1 MAVRQRDLGNAD
13 VDRYIKESV
22 KSYKDC
28 NVKNNARRNS
38 LQKKTL
44 GIESERRLA
53 SSKLSRE
60 ERQLREQLKQMN
72 IEKAKNHIIHSLRG
86 KICPPL

>member
-1 MAVRQRDLGNAD
+1 MMALRDGNPGDTD
-13 VDRYIKESV
+13 VDRYIKESL

-38 LQKKTL
+38 LQRKTL
-44 GIESERRLA
+44 GIESERRLT

-72 IEKAKNHIIHSLRG
+72 IEKAKNHIIHTLRG
-86 KICPPL
+86 